1 VRTALTWKRRPAE
14 FLGSWRNRIPNPAYG
29 RWLPPPRVATTLR
42 LKTTLVLTNVSLVG
56 QWEDEIKK
64 FAPGLVVAR
73 FYGSDK
79 LSPKK
84 LADWRDVDVLVSTF
98 TTKFKAPNVF
108 GDLLVDSLRFHRI
121 VVDEIHLTFQS
132 ADFRQLKA
140 DRKWAVTGTPMTTA
154 VDHLSRSASFLGV
167 HGQIGDQ
174 MHAYRRAFETPGADR
189 APARKKQDAF
199 DGLVAALKLRMI
211 RHTKAMRLGGAVAL
225 ALPDE
230 LAATV
235 ALDFSD
241 RERAAYKEDYDL
253 GVHRRTRIKG
263 GGATKFTV
271 EMTLAKSR
279 HACQRSKAKRAA
291 LLADLEARRGRARG
305 CRAVIFT
312 EYKDVHAE
320 LVTDLRRTFP
330 SFRVFEFSG
339 GTDANVRHRS
349 IREFQAD
356 EGPADRIFVITMRAG
371 SVGITLTAADVV
383 YLLGPCVDPA
393 DEVQAAGRIHR
404 LGQSSDV
411 LIKKFVVNGT
421 VEASICELH
430 DKIKAGALALDSANV
445 SRAAATLL
453 CSK

>member
-1 VRTALTWKRRPAE
+1 
-14 FLGSWRNRIPNPAYG
+14 
-29 RWLPPPRVATTLR
+29 
-42 LKTTLVLTNVSLVG
+42 
-56 QWEDEIKK
+56 
-64 FAPGLVVAR
+64 
-73 FYGSDK
+73 
-79 LSPKK
+79 
-84 LADWRDVDVLVSTF
+84 
-98 TTKFKAPNVF
+98 
-108 GDLLVDSLRFHRI
+108 
-121 VVDEIHLTFQS
+121 
-132 ADFRQLKA
+132 
-140 DRKWAVTGTPMTTA
+140 
-154 VDHLSRSASFLGV
+154 
-167 HGQIGDQ
+167 
-174 MHAYRRAFETPGADR
+174 
-189 APARKKQDAF
+189 
-199 DGLVAALKLRMI
+199 
-211 RHTKAMRLGGAVAL
+211 
-225 ALPDE
+225 
-230 LAATV
+230 
-235 ALDFSD
+235 
-241 RERAAYKEDYDL
+241 
-253 GVHRRTRIKG
+253 
-263 GGATKFTV
+263 
-271 EMTLAKSR
+271 MTLAKSR

-320 LVTDLRRTFP
+320 LVRDLRQTFP

-356 EGPADRIFVITMRAG
+356 EGPPDRIFVITMRAG

-453 CSK
+453 CRQVRSFVRAKGVLKERASLLVVGVLVEALLELVEARLADAAAGPGLLEERAERGLAARRCAGVAKSGSELSELALAGLLVAAVADEIRTPDAAAAARHGQIRHGVDVVAALAAARRRRGRRHGERRSRYGLVVVEA